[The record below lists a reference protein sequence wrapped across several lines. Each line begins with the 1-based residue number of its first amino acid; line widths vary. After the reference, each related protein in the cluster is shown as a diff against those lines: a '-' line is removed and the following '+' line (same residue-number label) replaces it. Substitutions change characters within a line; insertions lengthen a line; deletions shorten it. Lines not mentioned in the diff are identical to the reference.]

1 MTDDIAQRF
10 AQVREQVAQA
20 ARRCGR
26 QPEEV
31 TIVCAA
37 KTKAAEYVRAALKA
51 GATDIGENYVQEA
64 QDKQAQITQP
74 ARWHLIGHLQRNK
87 VKLILPKIGSP
98 KLALPK
104 SGLPLFS
111 LIHSL
116 DSIGLAQELHRQAE
130 KQDIVVP
137 TLLEVNLGAETTKS
151 GLTKDGIGPILERIA
166 TLPNVRVEGLMT
178 IPPPADTVEASR
190 PYFQEL
196 ARLRTEYASM
206 NGANIDLRELSMGM
220 TNDYPIAIEE
230 GATLVRIGRAIFG
243 ER

>member
-1 MTDDIAQRF
+1 MTADIAQSF
-10 AQVREQVAQA
+10 AQIREQVAQA

-37 KTKAAEYVRAALKA
+37 KTKGAEYVRAALKA

-64 QDKQAQITQP
+64 QDKKAQITEP

-87 VKLILPKIGSP
+87 VKIVLPKI
-98 KLALPK
+98 
-104 SGLPLFS
+104 GLPLFS

-116 DSIGLAQELHRQAE
+116 DSIGLAQALQRQAE
-130 KQDIVVP
+130 KQAIVVP
-137 TLLEVNLGAETTKS
+137 TLIEVNLGAETTKS
-151 GLTKDGIGPILERIA
+151 GLTKDDIGPILERVA

-178 IPPPADTVEASR
+178 IPPPGETIEASR

-206 NGANIDLRELSMGM
+206 NGANIDLHELSMGM
-220 TNDYPIAIEE
+220 TSDYPIAIEE